1 MKKSIKELNK
11 SVKKDLKSLL
21 HWVNTDKISLNVTK
35 TEIVIFKAKG
45 KVFDTDLK
53 LKMCGKKFYPS
64 HHVKCVG
71 LYLDQYLN
79 WATHFNQL
87 CVKLVKANVMISKI
101 CYFVNET
108 TLRDLSIL
116 LSSIPI
122 YLMHVLLGDN
132 PSSHPIEFAFH
143 REMLYG

>member
-35 TEIVIFKAKG
+35 TEIVIFRAKG

-64 HHVKCVG
+64 HHVKCLGV
-71 LYLDQYLN
+71 YLDQYLN
-79 WATHFNQL
+79 WATHVNQL

-101 CYFVNET
+101 C
-108 TLRDLSIL
+108 IL
-116 LSSIPI
+116 LMKPLSEI
-122 YLMHVLLGDN
+122 YLFCYLQFPFILCMYCLGTI
-132 PSSHPIEFAFH
+132 HYPIS
-143 REMLYG
+143 